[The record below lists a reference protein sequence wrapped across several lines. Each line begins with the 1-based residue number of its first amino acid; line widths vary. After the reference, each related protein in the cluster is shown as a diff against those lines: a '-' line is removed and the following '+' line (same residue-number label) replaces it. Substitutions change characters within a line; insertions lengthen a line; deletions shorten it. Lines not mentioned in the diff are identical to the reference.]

1 MHDYNVLK
9 TGAPLEEATHAI
21 ILLHGRGASAQSIVG
36 LADEF
41 RDGGALRRGKARAR
55 IYVAAPQATNHT
67 WYPFSFMADEA
78 QNEPWLSGA
87 VSVVRRLVD
96 ETQAHVPV
104 ENIYL
109 MGFSQ
114 GACLALEVA
123 ARVAQPYGGV
133 AAFSG
138 GVIGKEIARERY
150 GGDFGGAKV
159 YIGNSDAD
167 PHVPLSRSEESRDI
181 LEELGA
187 SVTLDVYPGMPHT
200 IIPAEIEAV
209 RGLMF
214 G

>member
-1 MHDYNVLK
+1 MHDYNVLE
-9 TGAPLEEATHAI
+9 TGSPLEGAENAI

-41 RDGGALRRGKARAR
+41 CDDTF
-55 IYVAAPQATNHT
+55 YVAAPQATNHT

-78 QNEPWLSGA
+78 QNEPWLSSA
-87 VSVVRRLVD
+87 VDVVQRLLD
-96 ETQAHVPV
+96 ETQAHIFA

-114 GACLALEVA
+114 GACLTLEVA
-123 ARVAQPYGGV
+123 ARFAQPYGGV
-133 AAFSG
+133 IAFSG
-138 GVIGKEIARERY
+138 GVIGKEIVRERY
-150 GGDFGGAKV
+150 SGDFDGARV

-167 PHVPLSRSEESRDI
+167 PHVPLVRSEESRDI

-187 SVTLDVYPGMPHT
+187 SVTLDVYPDMPHT

-209 RGLMF
+209 RGLLF
-214 G
+214 A